1 MKTFN
6 DPETFARVKR
16 LPLYVFSITDRW
28 RDVAVARGVDV
39 VDFSMGNPDGAA
51 PARVVEA
58 LRTAA
63 TDKRYH
69 RYMNPRGIPEL
80 REAAAAWFKRRHD
93 IELDPEREVIA
104 TIGSKEGIGHA
115 MVALLHEG
123 DAVLAPAPTYPIHA
137 FGAILAGGETI
148 PVPVGPGVDFMESL
162 LGATAKAERRPRGI
176 LVNFPANPSTAVAT
190 PELYRKIVKFA
201 EARDLFIIS
210 DLAYC
215 DMVFNGDKTPFVLQ
229 IPGARE
235 RTLEFVSLSKSYNM
249 AGFRVGF
256 AAGNHALVS
265 ALARVKSYLDYGLF
279 GATQVAAAVALN
291 ECDDFPGEV
300 RDNYR
305 RRRDAL
311 VRHFGAAGWPVPSP
325 AASMFAWAP
334 IPEPLRH
341 LGSLEF
347 TRRLIEEA
355 GVSVSPGVGFGP
367 AGEGHVRIALVEDEP
382 RIQLAADRVGEFL
395 TRVAAEP
402 RPSHTPIPRAMAE
415 RG

>member
-6 DPETFARVKR
+6 DPETFARVKL
-16 LPLYVFSITDRW
+16 LPLYVFSITDRL
-28 RDVAVARGVDV
+28 RDAAVARGVDV

-58 LRTAA
+58 LRAAA
-63 TDKRYH
+63 TDKKYH
-69 RYMNPRGIPEL
+69 RYMNPRGIAEL
-80 REAAAAWFKRRHD
+80 REAAASWFKRRHD
-93 IELDPEREVIA
+93 IDLDPEREVIA

-148 PVPVGPGVDFMESL
+148 PVPVGPGIDFMESL
-162 LGATAKAERRPRGI
+162 LGATEKSERRPRGI
-176 LVNFPANPSTAVAT
+176 VLNFPANPSTAVAT
-190 PELYRKIVKFA
+190 PELYRKLVRFA

-215 DMVFNGDKTPFVLQ
+215 DMVFDGDKAPFVLQ

-265 ALARVKSYLDYGLF
+265 GLARVKSYLDYGLF
-279 GATQVAAAVALN
+279 GATQAAATVALN

-311 VRHFGAAGWPVPSP
+311 VRHFGAVGWPVPSP

-347 TRRLIEEA
+347 ARRLIEEA

-367 AGEGHVRIALVEDEP
+367 AGEGYVRIALVEDER

-402 RPSHTPIPRAMAE
+402 RPSHTPIPRTTVD

>member
-6 DPETFARVKR
+6 DPETFARVKH

-28 RDVAVARGVDV
+28 RDAAVARGVDV

-51 PARVVEA
+51 PARVVDA

-69 RYMNPRGIPEL
+69 RYMNPRGLPEL
-80 REAAAAWFKRRHD
+80 RAAAAAWFKRRHD

-123 DAVLAPAPTYPIHA
+123 DALLAPAPTYPIHA

-148 PVPVGPGVDFMESL
+148 PVPVGPGIDFMESL
-162 LGATAKAERRPRGI
+162 LVATEKAERRPRGI

-215 DMVFNGDKTPFVLQ
+215 DMVFDGDKAPFVLQ

-291 ECDDFPGEV
+291 ECDAFPGKV

-382 RIQLAADRVGEFL
+382 RIELAADRVGEFL
-395 TRVAAEP
+395 SRVAAEP
-402 RPSHTPIPRAMAE
+402 RPSHTPIPRATAE